1 MKHWRGKMI
10 AILLGC
16 LAAAMSARVV
26 WANETDVSSGNALQL
41 AEISFNNGTVNG
53 KSTPTSDAATAPA
66 SSRADETTSAA
77 PEENAAPAQD
87 QPPSPPILFKESNG
101 YPHKF
106 YSGAKTRIRE
116 RFDID
121 GYVDKKYVY
130 AIVDVED
137 ERYVTGYLYD
147 RKGNKEYVYGEFA
160 YGALYVYDKKG
171 KMYVIQVSRVTR

>member
-1 MKHWRGKMI
+1 MKNWRGKM
-10 AILLGC
+10 AVILWGC
-16 LAAAMSARVV
+16 LAAMSGRAV
-26 WANETDVSSGNALQL
+26 WASEAEVSSGNVLQL
-41 AEISFNNGTVNG
+41 AEISFNNGVING
-53 KSTPTSDAATAPA
+53 KSTPTPDATTAPA
-66 SSRADETTSAA
+66 SSRVDETTSTA
-77 PEENAAPAQD
+77 PEEDAAPAQD

-106 YSGAKTRIRE
+106 RTGAKTRVRE

-121 GYVDKKYVY
+121 GNVGNKYVQ

-171 KMYVIQVSRVTR
+171 KMYVIQVSRMTR